1 MANNFNFID
10 FYICYPGHPMFK
22 LAELIEDDVIRV
34 IIQKYEMIIFTNKGE
49 VLGEPNFGAN
59 LTELLHE
66 TRLSAESIE
75 GEIMAQIADY
85 IPEVDSVPYELFVEF
100 FEDPERYQ
108 EYMVINFTVS
118 DYQVYATV
126 S

>member
-1 MANNFNFID
+1 MNYNFID
-10 FYICYPGHPMFK
+10 FYICYPGHPMFRE
-22 LAELIEDDVIRV
+22 LELIEDDVIRV

-49 VLGEPNFGAN
+49 VLAEPNLGAN
-59 LTELLHE
+59 LNELLHE
-66 TRLSAESIE
+66 TRLSSEAIE

-85 IPEVDSVPYELFVEF
+85 IPEVDSVSYQLSVEF

-108 EYMVINFTVS
+108 EYMVINFEVA
-118 DYQVYATV
+118 DYQIYATV